1 MDKSFM
7 SESFIDDAIIIA
19 KLAPNVGSSFTRGY
33 VRLSFTTLTY
43 FENYY
48 LPEYR
53 RHFFE

>member
-1 MDKSFM
+1 M